1 MAERKKKEPLYM
13 QLYLRLRDDITGGV
27 FSEGEKLP
35 SKRTLAEK
43 NGISVV
49 SVEHALSLLSDEG
62 YIESRQRCGSFVI
75 YSEGESKRE
84 RSSLEAAL
92 PAGPGFADEGGPS
105 RPSSAPLPFSVLART
120 MRRVISEYGEGILV
134 KGPNSGCPELRRALS
149 AYLAR
154 NRGLM
159 VSPEQIVIGAGAEYL
174 YGLLVQILGRD
185 LVYAVEKPS
194 YEKIEQVYLANDVKV
209 DRLALGSD
217 GILSEE
223 LARTKADVLHI
234 SPYRSYPSGVTA
246 SASKRREYIRWADGR
261 PGRYLIEDDFESEF
275 TPLTKAEDT
284 VFSLSERGNVV
295 YLNTF
300 SKTMAPSVR
309 TGYMVL
315 PEGLLGLYTERAGFY
330 SCAVPTF
337 EQYVLAEFIENG
349 DFERHI
355 NRVRRQNRRAL
366 QEKRQE
372 ISK

>member
-1 MAERKKKEPLYM
+1 MAGKKTKEPLYM
-13 QLYLRLRDDITGGV
+13 QLYLKLREDITGGV
-27 FSEGEKLP
+27 FAEGEKLP
-35 SKRTLAEK
+35 SKRTLAEN
-43 NGISVV
+43 NGVSVV
-49 SVEHALSLLSDEG
+49 SAEHALSLLADEG
-62 YIESRQRCGSFVI
+62 YIESRERSGSFVI
-75 YSEGESKRE
+75 YSEGENKRE
-84 RSSLEAAL
+84 KSA
-92 PAGPGFADEGGPS
+92 AGPFLPGDMGLSEEAGSS
-105 RPSSAPLPFSVLART
+105 RPSSPLPFSVLART

-134 KGPNSGCPELRRALS
+134 KAPSSGCPELRRALS

-194 YEKIEQVYLANDVKV
+194 YEKIEQVYLANDVTV

-223 LARTKADVLHI
+223 LARTRADVLHI

-246 SASKRREYIRWADGR
+246 SASKRREYIRWADGK

-284 VFSLSERGNVV
+284 VFSLAEHGNVV

-315 PEGLLGLYTERAGFY
+315 PEGLLGLYAERAGFY

-366 QEKRQE
+366 QEKR
-372 ISK
+372 